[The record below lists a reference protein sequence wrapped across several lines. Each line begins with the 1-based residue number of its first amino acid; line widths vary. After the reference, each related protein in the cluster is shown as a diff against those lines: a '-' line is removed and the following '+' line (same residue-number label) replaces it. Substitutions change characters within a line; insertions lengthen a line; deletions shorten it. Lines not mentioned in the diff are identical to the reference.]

1 MINNTKII
9 DLMIESIEKR
19 GFKENN
25 MPTTNNLEEIKYII
39 KRYTHDRSKDGYSD
53 VLGSCGYPCHQC
65 EKDKVFIENIINFIK
80 DFRKQDMGELINKFT
95 DDLGLEL
102 NGREIKKI
110 IQDYYDKNSRE

>member
-80 DFRKQDMGELINKFT
+80 DFRKHDMEVITKFVGSQEIANKELILEIIKNYYNK
-95 DDLGLEL
+95 
-102 NGREIKKI
+102 
-110 IQDYYDKNSRE
+110 